1 MVSLPTLLIV
11 DDEPAVAR
19 LIGKVAAGAGYDPK
33 ITTCS
38 DQFMDEVI
46 ALDPEVIFLDLAMP
60 GSDGVEL
67 LRYLSAV
74 KSKAH
79 IVILS
84 GSDPRIVE
92 TSGRLG
98 SNIGL
103 RIARMLT
110 KPVRVAELR
119 ELLVE
124 LKAVDGL

>member
-1 MVSLPTLLIV
+1 MSLPTLLII

-19 LIGKVAAGAGYDPK
+19 LIGKVAASAGYDAK

-38 DQFMDEVI
+38 DEFMDEVI
-46 ALDPEVIFLDLAMP
+46 ALDPAVIFLDLAMP
-60 GSDGVEL
+60 GLDGVEL
-67 LRYLSAV
+67 LRYLSTV

-79 IVILS
+79 IIILS

-119 ELLVE
+119 ELLLG
-124 LKAVDGL
+124 LKGQDGR

>member
-1 MVSLPTLLIV
+1 VSLPTLLIV
-11 DDEPAVAR
+11 DDEPAIAK
-19 LIGKVAAGAGYDPK
+19 LIGRVAASAGYNAK

-38 DQFMDEVI
+38 EEFMDQVV
-46 ALDPEVIFLDLAMP
+46 AVDPAVIFLDLAMP
-60 GSDGVEL
+60 GLDGVEL

-74 KSKAH
+74 RSKAH

-92 TSGRLG
+92 TSGRFG

-119 ELLVE
+119 ELLHQLSAHEVP
-124 LKAVDGL
+124 